1 MSQDNNV
8 AKGFLIGF
16 LAGGAIGAVVAL
28 LTAPKSGRE
37 LRADIKLKSE
47 EYLDEA
53 EKYLSEAKDK
63 ARELINEGK
72 KKSERIINDARSK
85 SEDILKDAEKVF
97 KDAKVKTTDVYATG
111 KEKLGSEADRIKSSV
126 KAGLDAYKEAKNS

>member
-1 MSQDNNV
+1 MSQENNL
-8 AKGFLIGF
+8 AKGFFIGF

-28 LTAPKSGRE
+28 LTAPKSGKE
-37 LRADIKLKSE
+37 LRADIKMKSE

-53 EKYLSEAKDK
+53 EKYLTEAKDK

-72 KKSERIINDARSK
+72 KKSERIIHDARSK

-97 KDAKVKTTDVYATG
+97 KDAKVKTTDVFNTG
-111 KEKLGSEADRIKSSV
+111 KEKIESEAERIKSSV

>member
-1 MSQDNNV
+1 MSQDNNL

-16 LAGGAIGAVVAL
+16 LAGGALGAVVAL

-53 EKYLSEAKDK
+53 EKYLTEAKDK

-72 KKSERIINDARSK
+72 KKSERIIHDARSK

-97 KDAKVKTTDVYATG
+97 KDAKVKSTDVYNTG
-111 KEKLGSEADRIKSSV
+111 KEKLESESERIKSSV

>member
-37 LRADIKLKSE
+37 LRADIKLRSE

-72 KKSERIINDARSK
+72 KKSERIITDARSK

-97 KDAKVKTTDVYATG
+97 KDAKVKTTDVYAAG
-111 KEKLGSEADRIKSSV
+111 KEKLGSETDRIKSSV

>member
-28 LTAPKSGRE
+28 LTAPKSGKE
-37 LRADIKLKSE
+37 LRADIKLRSE

-97 KDAKVKTTDVYATG
+97 KDAKVKTTDVYLEREKYAILIDSLVIDAG
-111 KEKLGSEADRIKSSV
+111 KKLE
-126 KAGLDAYKEAKNS
+126 

>member
-1 MSQDNNV
+1 MSQDNNI
-8 AKGFLIGF
+8 AKGFMIGF

-37 LRADIKLKSE
+37 LRADIKSKSE
-47 EYLDEA
+47 EYFDEA
-53 EKYLSEAKDK
+53 EKYLSDAKDK

-72 KKSERIINDARSK
+72 KKSEKIIHDARSK

-97 KDAKVKTTDVYATG
+97 KDAKVKTADVYATG
-111 KEKLGSEADRIKSSV
+111 KEKFESEAERIKSSV
-126 KAGLDAYKEAKNS
+126 KAGVDAYKEAKNS

>member
-1 MSQDNNV
+1 
-8 AKGFLIGF
+8 LIGF
-16 LAGGAIGAVVAL
+16 LAGGAVGAVIAL
-28 LTAPKSGRE
+28 LTAPKSGKE
-37 LRADIKLKSE
+37 LRADIKMKSE

-53 EKYLSEAKDK
+53 EKYLTEAKDK

-72 KKSERIINDARSK
+72 KKSERIIHDARSK

-97 KDAKVKTTDVYATG
+97 KDAKVKTTDVFYAG
-111 KEKLGSEADRIKSSV
+111 KEKLESEADRIKSSV

>member
-1 MSQDNNV
+1 MSSDNNNI

-16 LAGGAIGAVVAL
+16 LAGGTVGAIAAL

-37 LRADIKLKSE
+37 LRADIKVKSE
-47 EYLDEA
+47 EYFDEA
-53 EKYLSEAKDK
+53 EKYLAEAKDK

-72 KKSERIINDARSK
+72 KKSEKIILDAKAK

-97 KDAKVKTTDVYATG
+97 KDAKVKTSDMYNTG
-111 KEKLGSEADRIKSSV
+111 KEKFDSESGRIKSSV
-126 KAGLDAYKEAKNS
+126 RAGVDAYKEAKK

>member
-1 MSQDNNV
+1 MSEDNNI

-16 LAGGAIGAVVAL
+16 LAGGAIGAVAAL

-37 LRADIKLKSE
+37 LRADIKSKSE

-53 EKYLSEAKDK
+53 EKYLSDAKDK

-72 KKSERIINDARSK
+72 KKSEKIIQDARSK

-97 KDAKVKTTDVYATG
+97 KDAKVKTTDVYAAG
-111 KEKLGSEADRIKSSV
+111 KEKFESETERIKSSV
-126 KAGLDAYKEAKNS
+126 KAGVDAYKEAKNS

>member
-1 MSQDNNV
+1 MSSDNNNI

-16 LAGGAIGAVVAL
+16 LAGGTVGAIAAL

-37 LRADIKLKSE
+37 LRADIKVKSE
-47 EYLDEA
+47 EYFDEA
-53 EKYLSEAKDK
+53 EKYLAEAKDK

-72 KKSERIINDARSK
+72 KKSEKIILDAKAK

-97 KDAKVKTTDVYATG
+97 KDAKVKTSDMYNTG
-111 KEKLGSEADRIKSSV
+111 KEKFDSESGRIKSSV
-126 KAGLDAYKEAKNS
+126 KSRS